1 MKLKEVGEDNNVLLI
16 ELNEDNLDA
25 SNAREF
31 RDAVQ
36 LMMRDRTRVVLDM
49 TGVRFVDS
57 SGLGA
62 LISCLRLL
70 NGRAGDF
77 KLCAMSKPVR
87 AHRPGFQYPH
97 YARRGSQVFCLTHEL
112 GDSGSRSGK
121 HDAAFCECL
130 GAAFGA
136 GSAGLLWPVLCPAG
150 RGGTGIRSGQGGQ
163 GAARLHLA

>member
-31 RDAVQ
+31 RDAIQ

-49 TGVRFVDS
+49 AGVRFVDS

-70 NGRAGDF
+70 NGREGDF

-87 AHRPGFQYPH
+87 ALFELMRID
-97 YARRGSQVFCLTHEL
+97 RVFAIHNTRDEAV
-112 GDSGSRSGK
+112 RSF
-121 HDAAFCECL
+121 A
-130 GAAFGA
+130 
-136 GSAGLLWPVLCPAG
+136 
-150 RGGTGIRSGQGGQ
+150 
-163 GAARLHLA
+163 